1 MSGLDEF
8 NPQALRI
15 ASLLRARGEKVAIAD
30 GATGGLI
37 AASLLTV
44 PGALD
49 FFVWGGVVYAF
60 RARDVL
66 FGLPREAYKGMRGAS
81 EDYALLQARAIRD
94 NFAAQWGLAESGSVG
109 GSNHPSGAPA
119 GRSVA
124 AIAGPEVERIAVLET
139 ASDDRIANMEAFTR
153 NALTLL
159 EETLLTAPY
168 SGSGTHFITP
178 PGGGLHQPILIPAAA
193 N

>member
-1 MSGLDEF
+1 MLAELH
-8 NPQALRI
+8 PQALRV
-15 ASLLRARGEKVAIAD
+15 ATLLRERRQKIAVAD

-49 FFVWGGVVYAF
+49 FFVGGGVVYSF

-66 FGLPREAYKGMRGAS
+66 FALPREAYAGMRGAS

-94 NFAAQWGLAESGSVG
+94 NFGAEWGIAESGSVG
-109 GSNHPSGAPA
+109 GSSHPSGATA

-124 AIAGPEVERIAVLET
+124 AIVGPDGFEQIQVTET
-139 ASDDRIANMEAFTR
+139 GSDERIANMEAFTR
-153 NALTLL
+153 AAL
-159 EETLLTAPY
+159 
-168 SGSGTHFITP
+168 
-178 PGGGLHQPILIPAAA
+178 AALQDA
-193 N
+193 LSA